1 MTLDKKIMYFSTG
14 IYELG
19 IPDNLIDH
27 NLIVGK
33 YLNLEMVFTCQKKN
47 TSINYAQKVFIRKQT
62 E

>member
-19 IPDNLIDH
+19 IHDNLIDQ

-33 YLNLEMVFTCQKKN
+33 YLNFEMVFTWQKK
-47 TSINYAQKVFIRKQT
+47 ILL
-62 E
+62 